1 MDSLPKLRSQ
11 SPLSTQTILPDCTEI
26 PPKEN
31 KEDQQKSYQ
40 IENQTVTKVVDNRQ
54 VKE

>member
-26 PPKEN
+26 PPFERK
-31 KEDQQKSYQ
+31 YQ

>member
-11 SPLSTQTILPDCTEI
+11 SPLSTQTILPDCTE
-26 PPKEN
+26 
-31 KEDQQKSYQ
+31 
-40 IENQTVTKVVDNRQ
+40 NQTVTKVVDNRQ